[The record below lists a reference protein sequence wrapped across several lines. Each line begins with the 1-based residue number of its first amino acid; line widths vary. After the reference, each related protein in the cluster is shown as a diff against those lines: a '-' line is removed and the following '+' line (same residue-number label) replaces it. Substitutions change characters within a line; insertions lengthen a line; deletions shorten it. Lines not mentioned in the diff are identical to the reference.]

1 MVTAINLKMDGIT
14 KVFSDKVW
22 AIINK
27 NPRCPWQK
35 IGTKLPIAVP
45 GNIETIEIKQPITE
59 IKAPVKAGAI
69 PIKTSAKPV
78 VKKKAVASRAVNKKK
93 KNGNTK

>member
-14 KVFSDKVW
+14 KEFSDKVW
-22 AIINK
+22 DIISK

-45 GNIETIEIKQPITE
+45 GNIETIEIKQPIPE
-59 IKAPVKAGAI
+59 IKAKKQI
-69 PIKTSAKPV
+69 PIPV
-78 VKKKAVASRAVNKKK
+78 VKKKAAASRAANKRKKK
-93 KNGNTK
+93 

>member
-22 AIINK
+22 AIISK

-45 GNIETIEIKQPITE
+45 GNI
-59 IKAPVKAGAI
+59 
-69 PIKTSAKPV
+69 
-78 VKKKAVASRAVNKKK
+78 
-93 KNGNTK
+93 

>member
-22 AIINK
+22 AIISK

-45 GNIETIEIKQPITE
+45 GNIETIEVKKPIEE
-59 IKAPVKAGAI
+59 IKKPI
-69 PIKTSAKPV
+69 PIKTSVKPT
-78 VKKKAVASRAVNKKK
+78 VKKKAGARGAVNKKK
-93 KNGNTK
+93 RNGNTK

>member
-22 AIINK
+22 AIISK

-45 GNIETIEIKQPITE
+45 GNIETIEIRKPITE
-59 IKAPVKAGAI
+59 IKKPI
-69 PIKTSAKPV
+69 PIKKPA
-78 VKKKAVASRAVNKKK
+78 VKKKAGARGAVNKKK
-93 KNGNTK
+93 RNGNTK